1 MYYAVIDTNVLVSAL
16 ISRKKNITAPV
27 KIVEYIF
34 DEVIIPVFN
43 EEILEEYKDVLSRKK
58 FNFEIADIEELIFQ
72 IKKSGVHENILKSE
86 ENFVDEDDRVFFE
99 ITLSYLEVEKETY
112 LVTGNLKHFPREPFI
127 LTPRQMVAIIE
138 GGSSEH

>member
-43 EEILEEYKDVLSRKK
+43 EEILYEYKDVLSRKK
-58 FNFEIADIEELIFQ
+58 FHFEMADIEELILQ

-99 ITLSYLEVEKETY
+99 ITLSHLEVEKETY

-127 LTPRQMVAIIE
+127 ITPRQMVAIIE
-138 GGSSEH
+138 GDHSEN

>member
-1 MYYAVIDTNVLVSAL
+1 M
-16 ISRKKNITAPV
+16 
-27 KIVEYIF
+27 KIIEYIF

-43 EEILEEYKDVLSRKK
+43 EEILDEYKDVLSRKK

-86 ENFVDEDDRVFFE
+86 ETFVDEDDRVFFE